1 MSDDRQRDH
10 QPRELVGVIH
20 VDGAIFRIDRT
31 PVALAR
37 HGDHTTLTF
46 PSARIRQ
53 IGKKP

>member
-1 MSDDRQRDH
+1 MSDDRQRDR

-46 PSARIRQ
+46 PSGRIRQ